1 MNKQLKTFKNLTL
14 LSLLAGCAFS
24 TQAAPNLEN
33 TQNAA
38 YQAKPLYFH
47 YFKMDIPQDIDPD
60 KKIIQAEFWGN
71 QFRAFPIESQQ
82 AFTQLVNDRINVF
95 KNHQFSQ
102 AALDHEKRNR
112 ENLRKINDPEIS
124 ARYPN
129 LNMTS
134 ALYKDVKY
142 NERAYKII
150 ANSLQSLDSTFTST
164 LYTQW
169 YIYVPEQHKY
179 IMTKQSPQPVSL
191 ILEDPVEGG
200 RNFINNIIQPLSVEL
215 LANPKN
221 MAVGPVI
228 WLTPDSHPNIEYRM
242 TSTEVPMEIYL
253 LVSAGGF
260 GDVKDELDEV
270 IDNFEYWSDGQAKKL
285 HSKSRSL
292 GNIKGNER
300 CYAIPQSKRI
310 EKSYVWCG
318 WGTDGQRENLERP
331 SIQLEMRYEI
341 NDLKS
346 DIPVAM
352 TAWETLTKSF
362 QRRGAVNP

>member
-14 LSLLAGCAFS
+14 LSLLAGCAFG

-33 TQNAA
+33 PQNKA
-38 YQAKPLYFH
+38 YQTKPLYFH

-95 KNHQFSQ
+95 KNHKFSQ
-102 AALDHEKRNR
+102 AALDYEKFKR

-129 LNMTS
+129 LNKTS
-134 ALYKDVKY
+134 ALYKAIEYDQQHY
-142 NERAYKII
+142 EII
-150 ANSLQSLDSTFTST
+150 ANSLQSLDSKFSST
-164 LYTQW
+164 LYSQF
-169 YIYVPEQHKY
+169 YFYVPEQHKY
-179 IMTKQSPQPVSL
+179 IMTKQTAQPAKD
-191 ILEDPVEGG
+191 IVEEKEEVGH
-200 RNFINNIIQPLSVEL
+200 NFFKNIIQPLSVEL
-215 LANPKN
+215 LRNPKN
-221 MAVGPVI
+221 MAVGPVV

-253 LVSAGGF
+253 LVSAGGLD
-260 GDVKDELDEV
+260 DVKDELDEV
-270 IDNFEYWSDGQAKKL
+270 IDNFGYWSDGQAKKL
-285 HSKSRSL
+285 HSKSRTL
-292 GNIKGNER
+292 ANIKCNER
-300 CYAIPQSKRI
+300 CYAIGQSKRI

-318 WGTDGQRENLERP
+318 WGIDGQRENLEKTY
-331 SIQLEMRYEI
+331 IQLEMRYEI
-341 NDLKS
+341 NDLKA
-346 DIPVAM
+346 DIPVAK

-362 QRRGAVNP
+362 VRRT